1 MSRPA
6 GKFADFFPTAPSVIQ
21 QRKSSKTAQQR
32 FKSRADVKEEPPGD
46 VSVKSSSGRPTG
58 QENTV
63 NAHNSTKNVEGA
75 RKPNITEDMDSLPG
89 DLLNGT
95 GSASST
101 STASS
106 VFSSAPQPHM
116 IASSY
121 KNPSHSLT
129 PLTNSDMSPPEKLV
143 SPSQDLTTTAGKAVK
158 ATSVCPTMTPVRT
171 PPSPHL
177 SARPIGLVVK
187 GCKATYDPEL
197 DKKTPSKDKRKLKVQ
212 YVDFGTDEADEVP
225 PKDPRLAIAG
235 YTRGGGAKQKSKL
248 RPAPYTIRPWPYDA
262 NVSVGPGPPTSIV
275 VTGFDPLAPLSQ
287 LTALF
292 SSYGDIAEVNNRT
305 DPTTGRF
312 LAICGIRYKDSRSFR
327 GGPPVSA
334 VSAARRAYMEGK
346 KGLRVGL
353 NAVRVA
359 VDREGLV
366 IRKMVEQALANL
378 RKEIKLPES
387 PKPDIPLRKN
397 APPPTAPKG
406 PSGRTF
412 QQRPPVS
419 AMTLGPAPKPPV
431 TMRPSANPAI
441 PSLVEETPILDQIKR
456 QPYIFIAH
464 CYVPVMSTTVP
475 HLQKRLKMYDWQA
488 IRCDKTGYYII
499 FESSK
504 RGESEAQRCVEQ
516 CHLTPLFTYVMNM
529 ECQKYGNP
537 NYERSPS
544 PQRALAKERKEVNIR
559 LKKDHDMDLEEEKR
573 QRARDLDPSRAVLQ
587 LVVEEIRDK
596 LLEDVKS
603 RIAATTLYEY
613 LDPDRHIE
621 KRRKLGIE
629 DPQGRKG
636 QVIPRLDDTSS
647 VGTPDS
653 RADTFNGRRPLGQS
667 NVNVLSLPR
676 IQKRAGFDR
685 SMAGF
690 RDERRRKPVSRA
702 AVRPLFH
709 QLEQFQDDDD
719 SDDERRTSMTRDTEE
734 QESRPLSRMSMTS
747 VSDDEDDLLQKATK
761 RRRQEESE
769 FGDESIKQEQQK
781 TPADNLFISKL
792 ERNIYE
798 LSPSS
803 KKRKRLVKELEMRKR
818 LKEDDELFGL
828 NKVEGDGEDSVDVKM
843 VDTTP
848 VVEAT
853 PDLDSDIPIQKVKKP
868 KAKKKTK
875 KQIWEETEARRAEME
890 AEATEVVEE
899 VLGAAEDEAEIETRV
914 ELEERRPEVEW
925 GVSTLEA
932 QPTVQDDDDLVLDVD
947 GWQTTIKDAEDVE
960 AVNEI
965 AASQI
970 VPSAGNLIAWACNQR
985 DIKAMNQTRSGTS
998 QVSAQ
1003 IQGYYVPNPSGSAR
1017 TEPIKRILESEK
1029 SKYLPHRIKVQKAR
1043 EKREA
1048 DAKNEPRSTAKA
1060 AEAAKNAPKTN
1071 TRGRRAEDRRH
1082 MQEVNMQKELLTA
1095 LTGDADVLR
1104 FNQLKKRKKPV
1115 KFARS
1120 AIHNWG
1126 LYSLEPI
1133 AANEMIIEYVGEK
1146 VRQEIADLR
1155 ERRYE
1160 KSGIGSSYLFR
1171 IDESHVVDATKK
1183 GGIARFINHSCMPNC
1198 TAKIIRVDGDKRIVI
1213 YALRDIAR
1221 GEFILLY
1228 LYKRSKLANRDV
1240 TLQMKN
1246 LPTTTNSS
1254 AKWAV
1259 RIGSLVSAAL
1269 LAVKASS
1276 TSLLSLPLLL
1286 FEAYP
1291 RKKKQTLHLRL
1302 VIINQ
1307 GVYLTWHGIFFL
1319 VFTINLASYM
1329 WVGIGILSP
1338 TSHLR
1343 PVCIAQ
1349 HGILGRRRF
1358 FVTRSPRSQSLHTV
1372 AVSSV
1377 SSSWFR
1383 HRHGHGHGRKN
1394 QIISVQGTFF
1404 NMEWRG
1410 SEVVSRDNTTNLT

>member
-6 GKFADFFPTAPSVIQ
+6 GKFADFFPTAPSVLQ

-32 FKSRADVKEEPPGD
+32 SKSRADVKEEPPGD
-46 VSVKSSSGRPTG
+46 APTKSFSDRSAV
-58 QENTV
+58 QE
-63 NAHNSTKNVEGA
+63 TKLKAQKWAKNGDGTK
-75 RKPNITEDMDSLPG
+75 KPHTADEIDSLPG

-106 VFSSAPQPHM
+106 VFSSNHYSNTM
-116 IASSY
+116 TF
-121 KNPSHSLT
+121 SHNNALHALT
-129 PLTNSDMSPPEKLV
+129 PLTNSEFSPPEKLV
-143 SPSQDLTTTAGKAVK
+143 SPTQEIEAGANKDVK
-158 ATSVCPTMTPVRT
+158 VNSVGATMTPIRT

-177 SARPIGLVVK
+177 SARPSGPVVK

-197 DKKTPSKDKRKLKVQ
+197 DRKTPSKDKRKLKAQ
-212 YVDFGTDEADEVP
+212 YAEFGTEQADEIA
-225 PKDPRLAIAG
+225 PKDPRLAIAN
-235 YTRGGGAKQKSKL
+235 YTRGGGAKQKSKF
-248 RPAPYTIRPWPYDA
+248 RPAPYSLRPWPYD
-262 NVSVGPGPPTSIV
+262 VGTSVGPGPPTNVI
-275 VTGFDPLAPLSQ
+275 VTGFDPMAPVSQ
-287 LTALF
+287 ITALF

-312 LAICGIRYKDSRSFR
+312 LAICGIRYKDSRSLR

-334 VSAARRAYMEGK
+334 ISAAKNAYTEGK

-353 NAVRVA
+353 NAIRVG
-359 VDREGLV
+359 VDRDGSV
-366 IRKMVEQALANL
+366 IRKMVDQAIATL
-378 RKEIKLPES
+378 RSESALPEP
-387 PKPDIPLRKN
+387 PKPVISVKKN

-412 QQRPPVS
+412 LQRPMPPTPV
-419 AMTLGPAPKPPV
+419 AQCPIPKPPV
-431 TMRPSANPAI
+431 AIRASAIPAI
-441 PSLVEETPILDQIKR
+441 SSLIEQASILDQIKR

-464 CYVPVMSTTVP
+464 CYVPVMSTTIP

-504 RGESEAQRCVEQ
+504 HGELEAQRCAEQ

-537 NYERSPS
+537 NYGRSPS
-544 PQRALAKERKEVNIR
+544 PQRALEKERKEVNIR
-559 LKKDHDMDLEEEKR
+559 MKREHDMDLEEEKR

-587 LVVEEIRDK
+587 LVIQEIRDK

-603 RIAATTLYEY
+603 RIAAPTLYEY

-621 KRRKLGIE
+621 KRRRLGIE
-629 DPQGRKG
+629 DPQGRRKQG
-636 QVIPRLDDTSS
+636 ITRVEDDSS
-647 VGTPDS
+647 VGTPDY
-653 RADTFNGRRPLGQS
+653 RADTFSGRRPLGQS
-667 NVNVLSLPR
+667 NVNILSLPR
-676 IQKRAGFDR
+676 IQKKAGLDR

-690 RDERRRKPVSRA
+690 MDERRRRPVPKA

-709 QLEQFQDDDD
+709 QLEQFQDDED
-719 SDDERRTSMTRDTEE
+719 SDDERRTSVTRDTEE

-747 VSDDEDDLLQKATK
+747 VSDYEDDLLQKATK
-761 RRRQEESE
+761 RRHHARDESE
-769 FGDESIKQEQQK
+769 IGDDIVKQEPEK
-781 TPADNLFISKL
+781 TTADNLIISKL

-798 LSPSS
+798 MSPSS
-803 KKRKRLVKELEMRKR
+803 RKRKRLVKELEMRKR

-828 NKVEGDGEDSVDVKM
+828 GKTEGDREDSVDVKM
-843 VDTTP
+843 LDTPP

-853 PDLDSDIPIQKVKKP
+853 LDLDSDGPTQRTKKARP
-868 KAKKKTK
+868 KKKTK
-875 KQIWEETEARRAEME
+875 KQIWEERESRRAEME
-890 AEATEVVEE
+890 AEAAQVVDEVIETAEE
-899 VLGAAEDEAEIETRV
+899 EAEIETQI

-925 GVSTLEA
+925 GVSTSEA
-932 QPTVQDDDDLVLDVD
+932 QATVQDDGDLVLDVD
-947 GWQTTIKDAEDVE
+947 GWQTSIKDAEDVE
-960 AVNEI
+960 ALNEVVGH
-965 AASQI
+965 QI
-970 VPSAGNLIAWACNQR
+970 IPSAGNLRAWACKQK
-985 DIKAMNQTRSGTS
+985 DIKAMNQTRFGGA
-998 QVSAQ
+998 QASAQ
-1003 IQGYYVPNPSGSAR
+1003 IQGYYMPNPSGSAR
-1017 TEPIKRILESEK
+1017 TQPIKRILESEK

-1048 DAKNEPRSTAKA
+1048 DAKDEPRSAAKA
-1060 AEAAKNAPKTN
+1060 TEAAKAAPKTN

-1171 IDESHVVDATKK
+1171 IDEGHVVDATKK

-1221 GEFILLY
+1221 GGF
-1228 LYKRSKLANRDV
+1228 
-1240 TLQMKN
+1240 
-1246 LPTTTNSS
+1246 
-1254 AKWAV
+1254 
-1259 RIGSLVSAAL
+1259 G
-1269 LAVKASS
+1269 
-1276 TSLLSLPLLL
+1276 
-1286 FEAYP
+1286 
-1291 RKKKQTLHLRL
+1291 
-1302 VIINQ
+1302 VIIPLYRIQ
-1307 GVYLTWHGIFFL
+1307 LLTDFADEELTYDYKFERE
-1319 VFTINLASYM
+1319 M
-1329 WVGIGILSP
+1329 
-1338 TSHLR
+1338 
-1343 PVCIAQ
+1343 
-1349 HGILGRRRF
+1349 
-1358 FVTRSPRSQSLHTV
+1358 
-1372 AVSSV
+1372 
-1377 SSSWFR
+1377 
-1383 HRHGHGHGRKN
+1383 
-1394 QIISVQGTFF
+1394 
-1404 NMEWRG
+1404 G
-1410 SEVVSRDNTTNLT
+1410 SEDRIPCLCGSTGCKGFLN